1 MCLKFINK
9 TKGKQKL
16 KKKFSSYKIKFIN
29 KIYTKIKNNFF
40 LILYEKII
48 SNIFQ
53 IKTLINLRTRK
64 INFIK
69 ICLKL
74 KILPFKGLSVFDRNN
89 LIKITKKENFNKKKT
104 SKFKIYL

>member
-1 MCLKFINK
+1 M
-9 TKGKQKL
+9 
-16 KKKFSSYKIKFIN
+16 
-29 KIYTKIKNNFF
+29 YTKIKNNFF

-89 LIKITKKENFNKKKT
+89 LIKITKKENFNKKKRLNL
-104 SKFKIYL
+104 KFTLKSNGKFENYIFEKIKNDILPNF